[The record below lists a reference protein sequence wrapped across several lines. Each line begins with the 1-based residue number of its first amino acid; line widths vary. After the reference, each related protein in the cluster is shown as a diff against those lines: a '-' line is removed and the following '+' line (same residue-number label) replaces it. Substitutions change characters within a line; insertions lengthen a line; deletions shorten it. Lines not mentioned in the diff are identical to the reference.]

1 MRLPDGRECP
11 YYYADF
17 HRRAVGVETCRLLEH
32 TNDAPRWSL
41 QVCATC
47 PVPAIRRVNA
57 CPHLEFIGRLQR
69 RWGLFGAWR
78 MVIQAFCSQEGVA
91 VADPYVGC
99 GHCHRP
105 VTFVVAGEEP
115 ESKP

>member
-17 HRRAVGVETCRLLEH
+17 HRRSVGVETCRLLEH
-32 TNDAPRWSL
+32 TADAAHWSL
-41 QVCATC
+41 KVCATC

-57 CPHLEFIGRLQR
+57 CPHLRLRGSLQR
-69 RWGLFGAWR
+69 RWGFIGAWR
-78 MVIQAFCSQEGVA
+78 MVIRAFCDETMTA

-99 GHCHRP
+99 GHCHQP
-105 VTFVVAGEEP
+105 PEFVVADEDPEP
-115 ESKP
+115 